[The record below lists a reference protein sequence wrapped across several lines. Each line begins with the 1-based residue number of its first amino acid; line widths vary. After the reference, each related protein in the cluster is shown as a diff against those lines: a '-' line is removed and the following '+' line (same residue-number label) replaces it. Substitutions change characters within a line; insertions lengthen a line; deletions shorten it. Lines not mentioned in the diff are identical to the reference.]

1 MMLFHATPTG
11 GIDFLEPRL
20 STHGRPLVYFS
31 DRRENVLVYLYNPVE
46 KFCREA
52 GFPAQPSYYKFASYG
67 FTKEGVLHLDE
78 YWPNATEET
87 YRGAAGYIY
96 TVEET
101 EDLSPLSDIPHAF
114 LSEKPVKTASCEFVP
129 DAFDALRQ
137 AEAEG
142 KIILKSYEE
151 NSAEMLQW
159 IENGI
164 RQEYA
169 KTEEF
174 PYYRAFLKAKF
185 SFLK

>member
-1 MMLFHATPTG
+1 MLLFHATPAG

-20 STHGRPLVYFS
+20 SSHGKPLVYFS
-31 DRRENVLVYLYNPVE
+31 DRRENVLVYLCNPVE
-46 KFCREA
+46 RFCREA
-52 GFPAQPSYYKFASYG
+52 GLPAQPSYYKFAPYG

-96 TVEET
+96 TVEEG
-101 EDLSPLSDIPHAF
+101 DFSPLPDIPHAY
-114 LSEKPVKTASCEFVP
+114 LSEKPVKTVSCEFVP

-137 AEAEG
+137 AQAEG

-151 NSAEMLQW
+151 NSAETLQW
-159 IENGI
+159 IKNGI

-169 KTEEF
+169 QTEEF
-174 PYYRAFLKAKF
+174 PYYQAFLRAKF
-185 SFLK
+185 GFLK

>member
-1 MMLFHATPTG
+1 MLLFHASPTG

-20 STHGRPLVYFS
+20 SSHGRPLVYFS
-31 DRRENVLVYLYNPVE
+31 DRWENVLVYLSNAVE
-46 KFCREA
+46 KYCREA
-52 GFPAQPSYYKFASYG
+52 GLPARKSYRKWGSYG
-67 FTKEGVLHLDE
+67 FSPEGLLHLDE

-96 TVEET
+96 TVEGT
-101 EDLSPLSDIPHAF
+101 GDFSPLPDIPHAF
-114 LSEKPVKTASCEFVP
+114 LSEKPVKTVSCEFVP
-129 DAFDALRQ
+129 DAYEALRQ
-137 AEAEG
+137 AQAEG
-142 KIILKSYEE
+142 KIILKPYGE

-159 IENGI
+159 IENAA

-169 KTEEF
+169 QTEEF